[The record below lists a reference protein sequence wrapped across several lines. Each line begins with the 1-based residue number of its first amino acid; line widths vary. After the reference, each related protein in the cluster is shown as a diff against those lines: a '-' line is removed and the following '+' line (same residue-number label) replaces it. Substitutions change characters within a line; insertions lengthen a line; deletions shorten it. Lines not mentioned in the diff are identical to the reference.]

1 MTKLIRSFV
10 FTCAMSLALATPVAA
25 QYIFFLGFGEYR
37 DESGQQLVGELA
49 VVTMV
54 GPLEPNLLLT
64 FGLDRFSLPV
74 IQPQVG
80 ATIMLLPTADLI
92 LDLGAS
98 ADLSDYAEWEP
109 HFAFTGVAYLVGSFR
124 LAVTYAWQPWNE
136 WARSSVVKLEM
147 PF

>member
-1 MTKLIRSFV
+1 MKLVRSFLI
-10 FTCAMSLALATPVAA
+10 TCAMSLVFSVPVAA
-25 QYIFFLGFGEYR
+25 QYIFLVGLGEYR
-37 DESGQQLVGELA
+37 DESGPQLVGELTVA
-49 VVTMV
+49 TMV
-54 GPLEPNLLLT
+54 GPLAPNLLLT
-64 FGLDRFSLPV
+64 FGLDRLNLPV

-92 LDLGAS
+92 LDFGAS

-109 HFAFTGVAYLVGSFR
+109 HFAFTGVAYLVGSLR